1 MDITIFRMPC
11 VDGEHPA
18 AKLAGSR
25 GGQLNRSAT
34 REAARL
40 RSAWP
45 VTYIHQHGLL
55 I

>member
-11 VDGEHPA
+11 ADGEHPA

-25 GGQLNRSAT
+25 GRQLNRYAA

-45 VTYIHQHGLL
+45 VTYVPQHGLP